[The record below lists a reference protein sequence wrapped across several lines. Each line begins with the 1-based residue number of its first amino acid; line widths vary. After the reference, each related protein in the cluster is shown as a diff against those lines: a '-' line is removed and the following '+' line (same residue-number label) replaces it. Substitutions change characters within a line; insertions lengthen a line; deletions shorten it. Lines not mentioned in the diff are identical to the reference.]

1 MTIAENNEIDT
12 WLAREEPEE
21 VLEPAL
27 PIIDPHHHLWDMRRA
42 RLDPDSFRQRLYL
55 CDEISRDITTSGHNV
70 VQTVFAQCGAFYRA
84 DSPAEMR
91 CIGETEFVHG
101 IAAMSRSGIY
111 GETRLCTGIFSTADL
126 RLGAA
131 AEPILEA
138 HLHASEYFRGIRSA
152 FPSDLNET
160 FLEGFAL
167 LGKHNLSYDN
177 WSPNYLR
184 LPRLADLANKF
195 PETTVIVNHLGGRI
209 DPAATDSEI
218 AEWRRCIDAVAA
230 CPNTVMKLGGA
241 QMRIEDWEPPYHM
254 QQSEQPKNS
263 EFFCKTL
270 LPWYQYA
277 LEAFGPERCMF
288 ESNFPVDR
296 ECLSYRACW
305 NLFKRISASLGLS
318 DSEKT
323 AVFSGTAAKAYR
335 LNTP

>member
-12 WLAREEPEE
+12 WLAREAPEE

-42 RLDPDSFRQRLYL
+42 RLAPDSFRQRLYL
-55 CDEISRDITTSGHNV
+55 CDEISRDITESGHNV

-84 DSPAEMR
+84 DGPAEMR

-152 FPSDLNET
+152 FPSDLNQT

-167 LGKHNLSYDN
+167 LGKHDLSYDN

-254 QQSEQPKNS
+254 QQTEQPRNS
-263 EFFCKTL
+263 EFFCETL

-305 NLFKRISASLGLS
+305 NLFKRISASMGLS
-318 DSEKT
+318 EAEKT

>member
-1 MTIAENNEIDT
+1 M
-12 WLAREEPEE
+12 
-21 VLEPAL
+21 
-27 PIIDPHHHLWDMRRA
+27 
-42 RLDPDSFRQRLYL
+42 
-55 CDEISRDITTSGHNV
+55 
-70 VQTVFAQCGAFYRA
+70 
-84 DSPAEMR
+84 
-91 CIGETEFVHG
+91 
-101 IAAMSRSGIY
+101 
-111 GETRLCTGIFSTADL
+111 
-126 RLGAA
+126 
-131 AEPILEA
+131 
-138 HLHASEYFRGIRSA
+138 
-152 FPSDLNET
+152 
-160 FLEGFAL
+160 

-184 LPRLADLANKF
+184 LPGLADLANKF

-305 NLFKRISASLGLS
+305 NLFKRISASMGLS
-318 DSEKT
+318 EAEKT

>member
-84 DSPAEMR
+84 DGPAEMR

-152 FPSDLNET
+152 FPSDLNQT

-167 LGKHNLSYDN
+167 LGKHDLSYDN

-184 LPRLADLANKF
+184 LPRLADLAKKF
-195 PETTVIVNHLGGRI
+195 PETTIIVNHLGGRI

-254 QQSEQPKNS
+254 QQTEQPRNS
-263 EFFCKTL
+263 EFFCETL

-305 NLFKRISASLGLS
+305 NLFKRISASMGLS
-318 DSEKT
+318 EAEKT

>member
-55 CDEISRDITTSGHNV
+55 CDEISKDITTSGHNV

-84 DSPAEMR
+84 DGPAEMR

-152 FPSDLNET
+152 FPSDLNST

-195 PETTVIVNHLGGRI
+195 PETTIIVNHLGGRI

-241 QMRIEDWEPPYHM
+241 QMRIGDWEPPYHM
-254 QQSEQPKNS
+254 QQTEQPRSTPSSFARRCCLGINTRLRHSGQSAVCLKVIS
-263 EFFCKTL
+263 
-270 LPWYQYA
+270 PWTVNVLA
-277 LEAFGPERCMF
+277 TA
-288 ESNFPVDR
+288 
-296 ECLSYRACW
+296 RAG
-305 NLFKRISASLGLS
+305 IYS
-318 DSEKT
+318 
-323 AVFSGTAAKAYR
+323 SGY
-335 LNTP
+335 LHPWD

>member
-1 MTIAENNEIDT
+1 VTIAENNEIDT

-84 DSPAEMR
+84 DGSAEMR

-167 LGKHNLSYDN
+167 LGKHDLSYDN

-184 LPRLADLANKF
+184 LPRLADLAKKF
-195 PETTVIVNHLGGRI
+195 PETTIIVNHLGGRI

-241 QMRIEDWEPPYHM
+241 QMRIGDWEPPYHM

-305 NLFKRISASLGLS
+305 NLFKRISASMGLS
-318 DSEKT
+318 EAEKT

>member
-1 MTIAENNEIDT
+1 M
-12 WLAREEPEE
+12 
-21 VLEPAL
+21 
-27 PIIDPHHHLWDMRRA
+27 
-42 RLDPDSFRQRLYL
+42 
-55 CDEISRDITTSGHNV
+55 
-70 VQTVFAQCGAFYRA
+70 QTVFAQCGAFYRA
-84 DSPAEMR
+84 DGPTEMR

-305 NLFKRISASLGLS
+305 NLFKRISASMGLS
-318 DSEKT
+318 EAEKT

>member
-1 MTIAENNEIDT
+1 M
-12 WLAREEPEE
+12 
-21 VLEPAL
+21 
-27 PIIDPHHHLWDMRRA
+27 
-42 RLDPDSFRQRLYL
+42 
-55 CDEISRDITTSGHNV
+55 
-70 VQTVFAQCGAFYRA
+70 QTVFAQCGAFYRA
-84 DSPAEMR
+84 DGPAEMR

-111 GETRLCTGIFSTADL
+111 GETRLCAGIFSTADL

-195 PETTVIVNHLGGRI
+195 PEITVIVNHLGGRI

-241 QMRIEDWEPPYHM
+241 QMRIGDWEPPYHM

-305 NLFKRISASLGLS
+305 NLFKRISASMGLS
-318 DSEKT
+318 EAEKT

>member
-1 MTIAENNEIDT
+1 
-12 WLAREEPEE
+12 
-21 VLEPAL
+21 
-27 PIIDPHHHLWDMRRA
+27 MRRA

-84 DSPAEMR
+84 DGSAEMR

-195 PETTVIVNHLGGRI
+195 PEITVIVNHLGGRI

-241 QMRIEDWEPPYHM
+241 QMRIGDWDPPYHM

-305 NLFKRISASLGLS
+305 NLFKRISASMGLS
-318 DSEKT
+318 EAEKT